1 MSRFTR
7 LVDQP
12 ERVAVG
18 TELVRVTGVE
28 VAFGAKKVLTGV
40 DLALSAG
47 EVVALVGPNGAGKS
61 TLLGVVTGDIEAD
74 AGDVVIDGRPLGE
87 WSPPDLALRRSVLP
101 QQSVVSFPFTVREVV
116 SMGRAPWER
125 TDVEDDDDE
134 LIAAALAETD
144 VSHLA
149 HRTFPSL
156 SGGERARVALARVLV
171 QATQV
176 VLLDEPTAALD
187 VHHQELVLEVACR
200 RARQGDGVV
209 AVLHD
214 LGLAAA
220 YADRVAVLSGGSIV
234 ADGVPQEVMTSELLS
249 EVYHHEIEVLEHPR
263 TGEPLIVPVRT
274 ALHL

>member
-1 MSRFTR
+1 MSRLTR
-7 LVDQP
+7 VVEVP
-12 ERVAVG
+12 AREPVG
-18 TELVRVTGVE
+18 TELVRVAGVE
-28 VAFGAKKVLTGV
+28 VSFGTKSVLAGV
-40 DLALSAG
+40 DLTLAAG

-61 TLLGVVTGDIEAD
+61 TLLGVITGDLEPD
-74 AGDVVIDGRPLGE
+74 AGMVAIDGRSLGE
-87 WSPPDLALRRSVLP
+87 WSPLDLALRRGVLP

-116 SMGRAPWER
+116 AMGRAPWAR
-125 TDVEDDDDE
+125 TDAEDDDDD
-134 LIAAALAETD
+134 LIDAALAETD
-144 VSHLA
+144 VAHLA
-149 HRTFPSL
+149 HRRFPSL

-171 QATQV
+171 QSTQV
-176 VLLDEPTAALD
+176 LLLDEPTAALD
-187 VHHQELVLEVACR
+187 VHHQELVLEVAGR
-200 RARQGDGVV
+200 RAKQGDGVV

-234 ADGVPQEVMTSELLS
+234 ADGPPGQVMTSELLS